1 MCGASST
8 IRLAQSILRRKFPS
22 VDKPLR
28 IPAPPKI
35 SPSKTAFEK
44 YKPRGLIIFRILR
57 YVSLKSARLFRLN
70 SALIVDCLRFFFLA
84 PALSKVFR
92 KASSSLM
99 KEQSSRLSKSAASNI
114 FSYFVSFRATRV
126 KDWSRVRDGKIGYCN
141 IQDISSG
148 VTVLTRIWNT

>member
-28 IPAPPKI
+28 ISAPPKI

-70 SALIVDCLRFFFLA
+70 SALIVGCLRFFFWLRPWA
-84 PALSKVFR
+84 KFSGRHHQALWR
-92 KASSSLM
+92 NNPHDCQSLLR
-99 KEQSSRLSKSAASNI
+99 QISSR
-114 FSYFVSFRATRV
+114 
-126 KDWSRVRDGKIGYCN
+126 
-141 IQDISSG
+141 ISSHFG
-148 VTVLTRIWNT
+148 LHGWKTDPWLETERLDIAIFKIYHLV

>member
-28 IPAPPKI
+28 ISAPPKI

-44 YKPRGLIIFRILR
+44 YNPRDLIIFRILR
-57 YVSLKSARLFRLN
+57 YVSLKSARVLDWIQLSWVVF
-70 SALIVDCLRFFFLA
+70 VFFFFLA

-92 KASSSLM
+92 KASLSLM
-99 KEQSSRLSKSAASNI
+99 KEQSSWLSKSAASNI

-148 VTVLTRIWNT
+148 VTVITRIWNT

>member
-28 IPAPPKI
+28 ISAPPKI

-70 SALIVDCLRFFFLA
+70 SALIVGCLRFFFFGSGLEQSF
-84 PALSKVFR
+84 PEGIIKPYEGTILTTVKVCCVKYLLVFR
-92 KASSSLM
+92 LISGYTG
-99 KEQSSRLSKSAASNI
+99 ERLI
-114 FSYFVSFRATRV
+114 P
-126 KDWSRVRDGKIGYCN
+126 G
-141 IQDISSG
+141 
-148 VTVLTRIWNT
+148 